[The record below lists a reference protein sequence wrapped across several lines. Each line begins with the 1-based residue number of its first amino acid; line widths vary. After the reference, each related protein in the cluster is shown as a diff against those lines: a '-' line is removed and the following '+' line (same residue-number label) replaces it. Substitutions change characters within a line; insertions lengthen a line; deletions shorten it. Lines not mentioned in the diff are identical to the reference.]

1 MLLLNENWLLRDG
14 LLLGNLWLLRE
25 LLHCLLLDAVG
36 LVKTIFLLPRLLH
49 QRVDVSFGLPLHS
62 QGCVVNQASS
72 DCRRRTLHLLTH
84 CVLES
89 PDAVKTLKVLGDLL
103 GVSCHLYS
111 LAVHELKVVLD
122 YPPAVLLA
130 HVAVLSCVKLK
141 HVVGG
146 RHPAILPVGKLLLPR
161 ELGAEVYINQAHEF
175 VGLALKGVAISV
187 FGTEAPLCLVQSQD
201 LGVGKRSERKLLL
214 KLSVEADSNGFLI
227 RVLNLLGVV
236 EEAHTFAKFQC

>member
-49 QRVDVSFGLPLHS
+49 QRVDVSFGLPFHS

-89 PDAVKTLKVLGDLL
+89 PHAVKALKVLGDLL
-103 GVSCHLYS
+103 GVSRHLYG
-111 LAVHELKVVLD
+111 LAVH
-122 YPPAVLLA
+122 
-130 HVAVLSCVKLK
+130 
-141 HVVGG
+141 
-146 RHPAILPVGKLLLPR
+146 
-161 ELGAEVYINQAHEF
+161 
-175 VGLALKGVAISV
+175 
-187 FGTEAPLCLVQSQD
+187 
-201 LGVGKRSERKLLL
+201 
-214 KLSVEADSNGFLI
+214 
-227 RVLNLLGVV
+227 
-236 EEAHTFAKFQC
+236 